1 VEVVT
6 MGGLL
11 KKGEPR
17 PVDVFDRF
25 DRMFDE
31 WMKGTPSRWPMLFGA
46 DWATEDAIRVD
57 EYREDGDLVI
67 RAELPGID
75 PDNDVEL
82 TVSDSMLHIEA
93 ERREEEKVEEK
104 GYLRHELRH
113 GSFSRTLPLP
123 AGVAGSDVTATYKDG
138 ILEIRIP
145 TPATE
150 PAKKIAITKS

>member
-11 KKGEPR
+11 KREPKL
-17 PVDVFDRF
+17 VDRF

-31 WMKGTPSRWPMLFGA
+31 WVKGAPLRWPMVFGA
-46 DWATEDAIRVD
+46 DWATEDVIRVD

-75 PDNDVEL
+75 PDKDVEL
-82 TVSDSMLHIEA
+82 TVSDTMLHIEA
-93 ERREEEKVEEK
+93 ERRHEEKVEEK
-104 GYLRHELRH
+104 GYLRHELRC

-123 AGVAGSDVTATYKDG
+123 AGVAESDVTATYKDG

-145 TPATE
+145 TPAPE